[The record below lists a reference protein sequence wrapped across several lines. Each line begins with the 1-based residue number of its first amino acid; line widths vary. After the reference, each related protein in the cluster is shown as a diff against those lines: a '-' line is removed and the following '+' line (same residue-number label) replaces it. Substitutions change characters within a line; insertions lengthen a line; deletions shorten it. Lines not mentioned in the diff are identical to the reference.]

1 MDRGRIKA
9 VLFIVVFLLIL
20 AVSVNLL
27 VDLQKERKQE
37 VVHVSADPYAAAT
50 PAPAPTEL
58 PVETQAP
65 VVTQAPATPAP
76 TPAPTPVPTP
86 VPTPAPT
93 PTPVPTPVPVP
104 VGQQLGSG
112 TFQSDTGVP
121 MNVRAVWTAN
131 VLDANRVKVTVE
143 VWLDSYSLHI
153 IAVKNC
159 VNVSVGDSYVSADA
173 PAVDWDQNVKIETLL
188 ATTEHVVDLAD
199 GQRGSFPL
207 QVEYQF
213 GGEYHKVQLPVVECG
228 GAIELVR

>member
-37 VVHVSADPYAAAT
+37 VVHVSADPYAAQT

-76 TPAPTPVPTP
+76 TPSPTPVPTP

-188 ATTEHVVDLAD
+188 ATTD
-199 GQRGSFPL
+199 PL

>member
-9 VLFIVVFLLIL
+9 VLFIVVFLLVL

-27 VDLQKERKQE
+27 MDMQKERKQE
-37 VVHVSADPYAAAT
+37 VVHVTADPYTAPSAS
-50 PAPAPTEL
+50 PAPVEI

-65 VVTQAPATPAP
+65 VVTAPPA

-93 PTPVPTPVPVP
+93 PAPTPMPVPTPVPVP
-104 VGQQLGSG
+104 VGQQIGSG
-112 TFQSDTGVP
+112 VFESDTGVP

-131 VLDANRVKVTVE
+131 VLDANRVRITVQ
-143 VWLDSYSLHI
+143 VYLDSYSLHI

-188 ATTEHVVDLAD
+188 ATTEHTVNLAD
-199 GQRGSFPL
+199 GQRASFPL

-228 GAIELVR
+228 GTIELAR

>member
-27 VDLQKERKQE
+27 MDLQKERKQE
-37 VVHVSADPYAAAT
+37 VVHVSADPYAT
-50 PAPAPTEL
+50 QAPAPTEL

-65 VVTQAPATPAP
+65 VVTQAPAPATPAP
-76 TPAPTPVPTP
+76 TPAPTPVPTLA
-86 VPTPAPT
+86 PTPA

-131 VLDANRVKVTVE
+131 VLDANRVKVTVQ

-188 ATTEHVVDLAD
+188 ATTEHVVNLAD

-228 GAIELVR
+228 GTIELVR